1 MEAAMNIARHQCV
14 WVASLAFAAAAA
26 PVASQ
31 SYPVKPLRNILTIA
45 GGGETNARIVAERLS
60 QLLGQP
66 IVVEAQAGAGG
77 AVGATTVARSAP
89 DGYTFLYGT
98 TSAMVLR
105 QFLVAD
111 MPYDTLRDFIPVS
124 QLGNATSAIVANKD
138 IAPNSLRELIDYAR
152 KNPGKISY
160 GSTGTGTTHHL
171 TGVVISQLTGADLLH
186 VPYKG
191 APPAI
196 VDLLAGRIQLAMSTS
211 SSFVQLINAGKI
223 KLMAINENRRMPQYP
238 DTPTVFE
245 VVPGYEHIPSWFGYF
260 VPAGTPQAIV
270 KRLATDIDRAAHTPA
285 VKEKLESVG
294 SLINTLP
301 PEEFMA
307 HLKRQMEQGARLM
320 KQAGI
325 KPGSG
330 IDS

>member
-1 MEAAMNIARHQCV
+1 MMLLAARTVLAATL
-14 WVASLAFAAAAA
+14 ASATLAFAQA
-26 PVASQ
+26 
-31 SYPVKPLRNILTIA
+31 YPAKPIRNILTIA
-45 GGGETNARIVAERLS
+45 GGGETNARIVAERMS

-66 IVVEAQAGAGG
+66 VIVEAQPGAGG
-77 AVGATTVARSAP
+77 AVGATTVARAAP
-89 DGYTFLYGT
+89 DGYTILYGT

-111 MPYDTLRDFIPVS
+111 MPYDTLRDFVPVS
-124 QLGNATSAIVANKD
+124 QLGNATSVIVANRDLPAATLKD
-138 IAPNSLRELIDYAR
+138 LIDYAK
-152 KNPGKISY
+152 KNPGKVSY
-160 GSTGTGTTHHL
+160 GSTGNGTTHHL

-196 VDLLAGRIQLAMSTS
+196 TDLLAGRIQLALSTS
-211 SSFVQLINAGKI
+211 SSFVSLIQAGKI
-223 KLMAINENRRMPQYP
+223 RLLAINESRRMPQYP

-260 VPAGTPQAIV
+260 APTGTPQPIV
-270 KRLATDIDRAAHTPA
+270 RRLATEIERAAHTPS

-301 PEEFMA
+301 PEEFTV
-307 HLKRQMEQGARLM
+307 HLRRQMELGARMM

-325 KPGSG
+325 KPGTG
-330 IDS
+330 AE